1 MTVYTQNLAVSQ
13 YGIQYAGSV
22 TEVQDLAVGD
32 SITASFDQE
41 ATSNQQTSLLD
52 VEDNDIVFTLVNCTI
67 SPTNVK
73 NRVTFTITPTSSG
86 AAYSC
91 VGVLIYYSPSGQSYG
106 GPSTDHQQTTFTISG
121 AYGTPPIMG
130 LQVWH
135 PSNTTLPRLDTK
147 DKQIMHYATYSGTIA
162 AGASPV
168 TITVGGGYDITN
180 GDWGIDVT
188 PCHWTLGVVST
199 TNTFTVST
207 TADSG
212 SQQWRVNVFKLN
224 QA

>member
-73 NRVTFTITPTSSG
+73 NRGTFTITPTSSG

-121 AYGTPPIMG
+121 FYGVAPRMG
-130 LQVWH
+130 LQLYN
-135 PSNTTLPRLDTK
+135 PSGDLRLDTS
-147 DKQIMHYATYSGTIA
+147 DRQVRAHSFYMGSFYSGGSATVTGITGFDPNDETWA
-162 AGASPV
+162 IDVLPISLYISFTASAGQF
-168 TITVGGGYDITN
+168 TITRSSAD
-180 GDWGIDVT
+180 
-188 PCHWTLGVVST
+188 PFTLEAFWKVIL
-199 TNTFTVST
+199 F
-207 TADSG
+207 
-212 SQQWRVNVFKLN
+212 RV
-224 QA
+224 